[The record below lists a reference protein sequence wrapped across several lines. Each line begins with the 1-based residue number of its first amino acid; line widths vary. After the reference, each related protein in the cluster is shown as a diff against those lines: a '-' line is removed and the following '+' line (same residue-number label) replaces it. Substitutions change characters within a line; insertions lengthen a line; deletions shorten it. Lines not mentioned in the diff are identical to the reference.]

1 LRKLVWQGDVLD
13 EAIVLRFAEGQSYT
27 GEKMAELQLHGSRA
41 SVSAVSGALAALGL
55 RPATPG
61 EFTRRAMENGKMDLA
76 QVEGLA
82 NLIDAET
89 EMQRRQA
96 VRVLSGALGEVAATI
111 RSHLVRASA
120 LMAALIDFSEEDL
133 SETLLFEI
141 LKEIGAAQDILRD
154 ELVGAPMAERIR
166 DGFEVAIVGAP
177 NVGKSTLL
185 NTLSGRDVALISA
198 IAGTTRDVIEVRM
211 DLSGMA
217 VTLLDTA
224 GIRETEDPVE
234 SMGVSR
240 ALMRAESADMRL
252 WITDGGEIDSR
263 RIHIGDII
271 VRTKSDLGG
280 QMDVGLAVSSRT
292 GEGISDL
299 IAGITRE
306 LEGRVAGASSVVS
319 ERQRHA
325 LRRAEGCLREAA
337 LELGSGVLGLD
348 VAADS
353 VRTAML
359 ALDALVGRIDVE
371 DILGQIF
378 STFCIGK

>member
-41 SVSAVSGALAALGL
+41 SVRAVSGALAALGL

-96 VRVLSGALGEVAATI
+96 VRVLSGALGAVAATI

-133 SETLLFEI
+133 PETLLFEI